1 MDLFE
6 KCSQF
11 SRAKEI
17 IAAGVLPYFLTVQEN
32 HGAMVKLEG
41 HDVIMAGSNDYLGLS
56 QHPEVIEAA
65 RQAAKEFGS
74 SCSGSRFLNGTTTLH
89 IRLEEELADFLG
101 TEACLAFTTGYLT
114 NQGVIPTLVQRNEYL
129 ISDKENHAS
138 IVAGSLMAKALGA
151 NVLRYGTNDMADLEA
166 TLKTIPIDA
175 PKLIVTDGVFSMT
188 GRIVDLPKLV
198 ELARRYKAR
207 VMIDE
212 AHAVGVLGEDG
223 QGTCAHFGLKNGSD
237 VELTMGTFS
246 KSFASLGGFIAGDRP
261 VIDYIKF
268 NSQAFRFSASMAPA
282 SVGACRASLRIIRRE
297 PERVA
302 RLLEISRQVRE
313 GVRSHGFK
321 IIEGITPIVPIIIG
335 DDMATF
341 GAWKRLFDNGVFV
354 NAVISPGV
362 PQGQQLLRVSLIAT
376 FKQEHVD
383 KIVEMIGKV
392 GKELG
397 LIGG

>member
-6 KCSQF
+6 KCYQF
-11 SRAKEI
+11 SRAEEV
-17 IAAGVLPYFLTVQEN
+17 IAAGLLPYFLTVEEN
-32 HGAMVKLEG
+32 HGPVVRMDG

-56 QHPEVIEAA
+56 QHPEVIEGACQAA
-65 RQAAKEFGS
+65 REFGS
-74 SCSGSRFLNGTTTLH
+74 SCSGSRFMNGTTKLH
-89 IRLEEELADFLG
+89 TKLEEELADFAG

-138 IVAGSLMAKALGA
+138 IVAGALLAKALGA
-151 NVLRYGTNDMADLEA
+151 NILRYGTNDMGDLEA
-166 TLKTIPIDA
+166 NLKAIPIDA
-175 PKLIVTDGVFSMT
+175 PKLIVTDGVFSMS

-198 ELARRYKAR
+198 ELAKQYKAR

-212 AHAVGVLGEDG
+212 AHAIGVLGKEG
-223 QGTCAHFGLKNGSD
+223 KGTCSYFGLKPGKD
-237 VELTMGTFS
+237 VELIMGTFS
-246 KSFASLGGFIAGDRP
+246 KSFASLGGFIAGERP

-282 SVGACRASLRIIRRE
+282 CVGAVRAALKIIRRE

-302 RLLEISRQVRE
+302 RLGEITNQVRE
-313 GVRSHGFK
+313 GVKSYGFK
-321 IIEGITPIVPIIIG
+321 IIEGITPIIPIIIG

-341 GAWKRLFDNGVFV
+341 VAWRKLIDKGLFV
-354 NAVISPGV
+354 NAVIAPGV

-383 KIVEMIGKV
+383 KIVTTIGEV

-397 LIGG
+397 LIA